1 MLDIWSTKASEQ
13 PLILVLDDL
22 QWADP
27 ASVELIKH
35 LFQLIDRV
43 PILFICAFRPHRE
56 SAAWYLN

>member
-27 ASVELIKH
+27 ASVE
-35 LFQLIDRV
+35 
-43 PILFICAFRPHRE
+43 
-56 SAAWYLN
+56 